1 MKKAYE
7 MNKIASKAVRE
18 KIEKME
24 KNAVETVEK
33 KIFPQIEAEAKKGF
47 YNVKFHVDSSIEKNI
62 VVKILEENGYVV
74 KANGYHLS
82 INWYMTKEI
91 GE

>member
-1 MKKAYE
+1 MKKASE
-7 MNKIASKAVRE
+7 MNKIASEAIRE

-33 KIFPQIEAEAKKGF
+33 KIFPQIEAEAKKGL
-47 YNVKFHVDSSIEKNI
+47 YNVKFHVDSNIEKDI
-62 VVKILEENGYVV
+62 AIKILEENGYTV
-74 KANGYHLS
+74 KANGHCLS
-82 INWYMTKEI
+82 IDWYLAREL

>member
-1 MKKAYE
+1 MKKASE
-7 MNKIASKAVRE
+7 MNKIASEAIKE

-24 KNAVETVEK
+24 KMAVETVEK

-47 YNVKFHVDSSIEKNI
+47 YNVKFHVDSNIEKDI
-62 VVKILEENGYVV
+62 VIKILEENGYTV
-74 KANGYHLS
+74 KADGYCIS
-82 INWYMTKEI
+82 IDWYVVKEI

>member
-1 MKKAYE
+1 MKNASE
-7 MNKIASKAVRE
+7 MNKIASEVVRE

-24 KNAVETVEK
+24 KNAEETVEK

-47 YNVKFHVDSSIEKNI
+47 YNVKFHVDGNIEI
-62 VVKILEENGYVV
+62 DFVVKILEENGYAV
-74 KANGYHLS
+74 KANGYCLS
-82 INWYMTKEI
+82 IDWYMAREI